1 MGKKKNKKKLTNFK
15 LAVSVKKILLVQ
27 TSCKQLSHSV
37 SEVWS
42 LMKIYKSRNNTY
54 RRKKK
59 KKRNGPKCVRDNRFQ
74 NLYKRKTRYKQE
86 NVFLKN
92 FFLI

>member
-59 KKRNGPKCVRDNRFQ
+59 KKEMDQ
-74 NLYKRKTRYKQE
+74 NVWEITGFKTYTREKQDT
-86 NVFLKN
+86 NKKMFS
-92 FFLI
+92 